1 MKHKKI
7 TTGNYNCNRS
17 LVNESFFKA
26 LDAFIP
32 NDIKG
37 KTCYIDDDYIH
48 ADNLFYDNRI
58 QKVISEDEWEKNCA
72 DYTREQRKSQEEALG
87 KQGLLEAYISLEKY
101 LQSHNSIKMIS
112 CDASKNWQAP
122 YKIVKRKLT
131 YGYKLCSFE
140 IINNIVIWGIIVYDR
155 AIKENDCIRGMDT
168 CYLMYTDG
176 IIVEAV
182 PLLDYK
188 LMRGENYIS
197 STINDNTYVDISNYV
212 KGN

>member
-58 QKVISEDEWEKNCA
+58 QKVISEDEWGKNCA
-72 DYTREQRKSQEEALG
+72 DYTREQRKFQEEALE
-87 KQGLLEAYISLEKY
+87 KQGLLEAYI
-101 LQSHNSIKMIS
+101 
-112 CDASKNWQAP
+112 
-122 YKIVKRKLT
+122 
-131 YGYKLCSFE
+131 
-140 IINNIVIWGIIVYDR
+140 
-155 AIKENDCIRGMDT
+155 
-168 CYLMYTDG
+168 
-176 IIVEAV
+176 
-182 PLLDYK
+182 
-188 LMRGENYIS
+188 
-197 STINDNTYVDISNYV
+197 
-212 KGN
+212 

>member
-140 IINNIVIWGIIVYDR
+140 IINNIVI
-155 AIKENDCIRGMDT
+155 
-168 CYLMYTDG
+168 
-176 IIVEAV
+176 
-182 PLLDYK
+182 
-188 LMRGENYIS
+188 
-197 STINDNTYVDISNYV
+197 
-212 KGN
+212 

>member
-58 QKVISEDEWEKNCA
+58 QKVKMS
-72 DYTREQRKSQEEALG
+72 G
-87 KQGLLEAYISLEKY
+87 K
-101 LQSHNSIKMIS
+101 
-112 CDASKNWQAP
+112 
-122 YKIVKRKLT
+122 KIVL
-131 YGYKLCSFE
+131 
-140 IINNIVIWGIIVYDR
+140 IILEN
-155 AIKENDCIRGMDT
+155 KEN
-168 CYLMYTDG
+168 L
-176 IIVEAV
+176 
-182 PLLDYK
+182 K
-188 LMRGENYIS
+188 
-197 STINDNTYVDISNYV
+197 
-212 KGN
+212 KKH

>member
-58 QKVISEDEWEKNCA
+58 QKVISEDEWEKNCNHIQKS
-72 DYTREQRKSQEEALG
+72 DRE
-87 KQGLLEAYISLEKY
+87 Y
-101 LQSHNSIKMIS
+101 
-112 CDASKNWQAP
+112 QAGA
-122 YKIVKRKLT
+122 R
-131 YGYKLCSFE
+131 S
-140 IINNIVIWGIIVYDR
+140 
-155 AIKENDCIRGMDT
+155 
-168 CYLMYTDG
+168 
-176 IIVEAV
+176 
-182 PLLDYK
+182 
-188 LMRGENYIS
+188 
-197 STINDNTYVDISNYV
+197 NT
-212 KGN
+212 GCAWR